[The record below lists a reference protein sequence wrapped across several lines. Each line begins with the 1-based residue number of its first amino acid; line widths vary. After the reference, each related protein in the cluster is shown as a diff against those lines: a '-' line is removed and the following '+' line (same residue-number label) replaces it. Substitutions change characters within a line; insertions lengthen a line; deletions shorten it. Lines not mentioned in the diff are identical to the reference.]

1 MKNILTKISSL
12 FQELYRSFKRDRLII
27 TVNEQ
32 TKEPEFKIVM
42 SNDVD
47 TWVRKCG
54 AFLPPATAESL
65 VVWLIEKDP
74 ITARALYHSST
85 KFLEEYRAAAQKEI
99 EKQPPQQQQQ
109 EQPYNPEEQV
119 QPILWNLD
127 GGFPT
132 QGTPMRIYKN
142 EETTE

>member
-12 FQELYRSFKRDRLII
+12 FQELYRSFKRDKLII

-42 SNDVD
+42 SHDVD

-54 AFLPPATAESL
+54 AFLPPETAQTL
-65 VVWLIEKDP
+65 VLWLIAKDP
-74 ITARALYHSST
+74 VMAKAIYHAST
-85 KFLEEYRAAAQKEI
+85 KFLEEHKVAIPKEP
-99 EKQPPQQQQQ
+99 EKQ
-109 EQPYNPEEQV
+109 EQPYNPEEQI

-127 GGFPT
+127 SGFPT
-132 QGTPMRIYKN
+132 QGTPMRIYKK
-142 EETTE
+142 EEKAE